1 MDLEGHEDK
10 ESHNRDTQSGQDHG
24 VNKGEEMRGAEESK
38 LSLVRRAEDPVLSS
52 GGKRLEWLVQIS

>member
-1 MDLEGHEDK
+1 MKIKK

-24 VNKGEEMRGAEESK
+24 VNKGEETRGAEESK
-38 LSLVRRAEDPVLSS
+38 LSLVRRAEDPVVSS